1 MNRPVV
7 LALLAVTTVASA
19 DEVAPP
25 AAVRPPPG
33 APPHPRQ
40 APRDL
45 KDPFGDMGPV
55 PSRPMPP
62 KPPAAAPE
70 IAKLGKQLA
79 GSYRCKGVWMVGD
92 GSSKPLEATL
102 KIDVQLDGAWIVASF
117 AESKPGGTRFEE
129 FRTYDA
135 TAKQWTRIRML
146 STSAHVT
153 ETTLGEKTGTWTWEG
168 TATAP
173 SGTTQLRELEQ
184 PGGKDLK
191 VWGEALLSG
200 SWQKSYEATCKK

>member
-1 MNRPVV
+1 MFHRVALV
-7 LALLAVTTVASA
+7 LVAFTNLAVA

-25 AAVRPPPG
+25 AATRPPPAQG
-33 APPHPRQ
+33 PRL
-40 APRDL
+40 PSREVM
-45 KDPFGDMGPV
+45 DPM
-55 PSRPMPP
+55 PSRPKPPPP
-62 KPPAAAPE
+62 KPAVAPE

-102 KIDVQLDGAWIVASF
+102 KIALQLDGAWVAVSF
-117 AESKPGGTRFEE
+117 AESKAGGTRFEE

-168 TATAP
+168 SAAAP
-173 SGTTQLRELEQ
+173 SGTTQLREYEQ
-184 PGGKDLK
+184 PSGKELK